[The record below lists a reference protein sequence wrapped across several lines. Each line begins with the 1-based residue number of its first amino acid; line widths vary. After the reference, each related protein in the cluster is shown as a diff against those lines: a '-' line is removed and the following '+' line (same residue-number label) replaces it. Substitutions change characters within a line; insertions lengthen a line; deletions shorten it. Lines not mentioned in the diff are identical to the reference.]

1 MTIQQERSLLD
12 KLLHSPRLPI
22 YVQEIQAVLADEAQ
36 KRQNF
41 YAQISEQD
49 KAEFIN
55 GEVIYHSP
63 VKLRHNMASGHLY
76 RLLSTFVM
84 QHDLGFVGYEK
95 IMISLT
101 RNDYEPDICYFA
113 QERTAV
119 FEPDQM
125 RFPAP
130 DFIVEILSESTAH
143 VDRGVKFEDYAA
155 HGVSEYW
162 LVAPETETVEQYEL
176 IEQSYALVIK
186 AQTGQISSRAID
198 DFEIPIRAIFDEAL
212 NREVLQQ
219 ILAQQRG
226 DSQ

>member
-22 YVQEIQAVLADEAQ
+22 YGQEIQAVLADEAQ

-41 YAQISEQD
+41 YAQISDQD

-55 GEVIYHSP
+55 GEIIPHSP
-63 VKLRHNMASGHLY
+63 VKLRHNMVSK
-76 RLLSTFVM
+76 RLLVLLDAYVSL
-84 QHDLGFVGYEK
+84 HDLGLVGYEK

-101 RNDYEPDICYFA
+101 RNDYEPDICFFDKIKA
-113 QERTAV
+113 EA

-130 DFIVEILSESTAH
+130 DFIVEVLSDSTAG

-155 HGVSEYW
+155 HWVGEYW
-162 LVAPETETVEQYEL
+162 LVDPETETVEQYEL
-176 IEQSYALVIK
+176 YDQAYELVIK
-186 AQTGQISSRAID
+186 AQTGLITSRAIPQ
-198 DFEIPIRAIFDEAL
+198 FEIPIRAIFEDTL
-212 NREVLQQ
+212 NRETLQHL
-219 ILAQQRG
+219 LAKQSG
-226 DSQ
+226 E

>member
-36 KRQNF
+36 KRQRF
-41 YAQISEQD
+41 YDQISEQD

-55 GEVIYHSP
+55 GEIIFHSP
-63 VKLRHNMASGHLY
+63 VKLRHNLASGHLY
-76 RLLSTFVM
+76 RLLSTFVV

-101 RNDYEPDICYFA
+101 RNDYEPDICFFDKLKA
-113 QERTAV
+113 ET
-119 FEPDQM
+119 FKPDQT

-130 DFIVEILSESTAH
+130 DFIVEVLSESTAG

-155 HGVSEYW
+155 HWVSEYW
-162 LVAPETETVEQYEL
+162 LVDPETETVEQYEL
-176 IEQSYALVIK
+176 QNQVYELVIK
-186 AQTGQISSRAID
+186 AQTGQITSQAIPH
-198 DFEIPIRAIFDEAL
+198 FEIPIRAIFDDVL
-212 NREVLQQ
+212 NRATLQQ
-219 ILAQQRG
+219 ILAKQTG
-226 DSQ
+226 D